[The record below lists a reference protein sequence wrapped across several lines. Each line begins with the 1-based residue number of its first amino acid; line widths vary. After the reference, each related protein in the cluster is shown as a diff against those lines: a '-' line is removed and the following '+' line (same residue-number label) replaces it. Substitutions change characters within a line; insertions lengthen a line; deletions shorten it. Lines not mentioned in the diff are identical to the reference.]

1 MKALLYL
8 NVRLFKNMVIKTLK
22 NPRQVVPALFIAS
35 LFVFPLLT
43 LYTIDIPET
52 QIQPFPP
59 YTTETVKPVIFS
71 FLTFVTWMTVLHS
84 VTKNTLVFS
93 LSEIDFLFPSPL
105 KRKTILLNRI
115 LINYVKIAFQYLGIS
130 AFMLFIF
137 STIYK
142 FAFWPRILF
151 LWLAIFLSMVFASNL
166 GGLISLV
173 SSHLSELKRVRN
185 RRILMGVAVIFLSI
199 IGLYIYQYT
208 NEGIPLTKA
217 VAQALNSS
225 VVRTLMYPMAAA
237 SDVAVTWNFTVNT
250 GLKIVFLTALCVVT
264 LWGVL
269 SVEAHFYEASEV
281 TSRELWE
288 SVQKMRRQEVV
299 VSESFV
305 KKMRKINPFGR
316 GATAL
321 IWKNLVGMVRDIRT
335 LLPTIFMSMFLFVL
349 MLVREAEFAFF
360 SALFFLFFL
369 VFITTGY
376 IRWDFREDLR
386 RIEIIKLI
394 PDSNFRIVL
403 SEITVPVLF
412 STGVSYL
419 FLAASFVVFP
429 YSESKIVLT
438 GFSIAALPLF
448 SVIMVT
454 ISNLSTLYY
463 PPQTNNQV
471 VPGIL
476 SMVFTMMVL
485 SPSLF
490 VGVVFVFLN
499 KIYMGLATVL
509 GLNIV
514 VALILLKLLTRKYR
528 LFDLT
533 AS

>member
-1 MKALLYL
+1 MRALLYL
-8 NVRLFKNMVIKTLK
+8 NVRLLKNNVIATLK
-22 NPRQVVPALFIAS
+22 NPKQVVPALFILT
-35 LFVFPLLT
+35 LFAFPLAT
-43 LYTIDIPET
+43 LYTLDMPQP
-52 QIQPFPP
+52 QIQQFPP
-59 YTTETVKPVIFS
+59 YTTETVKPIIFS

-84 VTKNTLVFS
+84 ATKNTLVFS
-93 LSEIDFLFPSPL
+93 LSEVDFLFPSPL

-115 LINYVKIAFQYLGIS
+115 LINYVKIASQYLGIT

-137 STIYK
+137 SIIYK
-142 FAFWPRILF
+142 FSFWPRILF

-173 SSHLSELKRVRN
+173 SSHLSELKRSRN
-185 RRILMGVAVIFLSI
+185 RRMLMIIPVLFLGIIAV
-199 IGLYIYQYT
+199 YTYQYIS
-208 NEGIPLTKA
+208 EGTPLVEA
-217 VAQALNSS
+217 VVKALNSS
-225 VVRTLMYPMAAA
+225 LVRTLMYPMAAA
-237 SDVAVTWNFTVNT
+237 SDVAVAWHLTVDA
-250 GLKIVFLTALCVVT
+250 GLKIAFLAVLCVVT

-269 SVEAHFYEASEV
+269 SVEAHFYEASEA

-305 KKMRKINPFGR
+305 KRMRKITPFGR
-316 GATAL
+316 GATVL

-335 LLPTIFMSMFLFVL
+335 LLPTIFMAMFLFVL
-349 MLVREAEFAFF
+349 MLIREGEFEFF

-369 VFITTGY
+369 IFITTGY

-394 PDSNFRIVL
+394 PDSHFRIVL
-403 SEITVPVLF
+403 SEIAVPVMF

-419 FLAASFVVFP
+419 FLAVSFLVFP
-429 YSESKIVLT
+429 GSESKTFLT
-438 GFSIAALPLF
+438 GFSVVALPLF
-448 SVIMVT
+448 SMIMVT

-476 SMVFTMMVL
+476 SMMVTMMVL

-490 VGVVFVFLN
+490 LGLMFFVIG
-499 KIYMGLATVL
+499 KMYIGLLVVL
-509 GLNIV
+509 GLNIGA
-514 VALILLKLLTRKYR
+514 ALVLLKLLTRKYR

-533 AS
+533 SS